1 MRKVNRFEAHLDDYG
16 IITAYLSKEF
26 YQGRSD
32 VFYLRDENGK
42 LTKCSIF
49 NYEQSGNDFFKYT
62 LGVEDIIEIGK
73 RYDLLEEHGLFVVL
87 QYSLITKT
95 QRFDEDF
102 FYDGDDLGATIQA
115 GRTYFALWA
124 PTASRVVIEIF
135 EKKGPL
141 VIELSR
147 QDKGVFTYHLSYN
160 AHGSSYLYHVLVN
173 GNWTTTTDPYATGST
188 VNHQRSVVIDFD
200 QIEVQQSYK
209 LPVLKQATD
218 AIIYELSIR
227 DFTLQP
233 ESNIKHRG
241 QFLGLTETGT
251 KTLNGVSTGID
262 HIKELG
268 ITHVQI
274 MPMYDFATV
283 DEHNVS
289 LFYNWGYDPMQYNV
303 PEGSF
308 TSNPDDPI
316 GRIEEARKM
325 VEAFH
330 KQGIRVNMD
339 VVYNHMYDME
349 ASSFEKVVPYYFF
362 RRSQSG
368 QLSNGSFCGNDV
380 DSNRL
385 MARKFIKD
393 SVKHWM
399 THYDVDGFR
408 FDLMGVLD
416 VDTMNEVEALCR
428 SIKAET
434 MVYGEG
440 WNMPTSLPEHLKA
453 NRYNQHLMPN
463 IGHFND
469 FFREHVKGRTSH
481 EEINVKGYCLG
492 DTNYIEAMKASMLG
506 TSVANR
512 TRLFDRPD
520 KSINYIEC
528 HDNHTVWDKLKE
540 SNKEDNRD
548 VRIKRQK
555 LLLSVTLLAQGI
567 PFIHSGQEFCRTKNG
582 LHNTYRSPDNINQLD
597 WTRKER
603 YLDVFNYTK
612 DMIQLRMML
621 PILRLNDPEKI
632 EQRVSFREWDGML
645 VINYR
650 CDRSKPYEEIWIY
663 INPTNQIYYE
673 SFPTFVKVI
682 ANEAGLID
690 GVMVQNAT
698 INPYTLVVFA
708 K

>member
-1 MRKVNRFEAHLDDYG
+1 
-16 IITAYLSKEF
+16 
-26 YQGRSD
+26 
-32 VFYLRDENGK
+32 
-42 LTKCSIF
+42 
-49 NYEQSGNDFFKYT
+49 
-62 LGVEDIIEIGK
+62 
-73 RYDLLEEHGLFVVL
+73 
-87 QYSLITKT
+87 
-95 QRFDEDF
+95 
-102 FYDGDDLGATIQA
+102 
-115 GRTYFALWA
+115 
-124 PTASRVVIEIF
+124 
-135 EKKGPL
+135 
-141 VIELSR
+141 
-147 QDKGVFTYHLSYN
+147 
-160 AHGSSYLYHVLVN
+160 
-173 GNWTTTTDPYATGST
+173 
-188 VNHQRSVVIDFD
+188 
-200 QIEVQQSYK
+200 
-209 LPVLKQATD
+209 
-218 AIIYELSIR
+218 
-227 DFTLQP
+227 
-233 ESNIKHRG
+233 
-241 QFLGLTETGT
+241 
-251 KTLNGVSTGID
+251 
-262 HIKELG
+262 
-268 ITHVQI
+268 
-274 MPMYDFATV
+274 
-283 DEHNVS
+283 
-289 LFYNWGYDPMQYNV
+289 
-303 PEGSF
+303 
-308 TSNPDDPI
+308 
-316 GRIEEARKM
+316 M

-506 TSVANR
+506 TAVANR

-612 DMIQLRMML
+612 DMIQLRKML

-650 CDRSKPYEEIWIY
+650 CERSKPYEEIWIY

>member
-32 VFYLRDENGK
+32 AFYLRDESGK

-49 NYEQSGNDFFKYT
+49 NYEQSGNDYFKYT
-62 LGVEDIIEIGK
+62 LGIEDIIQIGK
-73 RYDLLEEHGLFVVL
+73 RYDLLEEHGLFVPL

-95 QRFDEDF
+95 QRFDEN
-102 FYDGDDLGATIQA
+102 FYYNGDDLGATLQE

-124 PTASRVVIEIF
+124 PTATRVVIEIF
-135 EKKGPL
+135 EKLGPL
-141 VIELSR
+141 VIELNR
-147 QDKGVFTYHLSYN
+147 QEKGVFTYHLSYN
-160 AHGSSYLYHVLVN
+160 AHGLSYLYHVLVN
-173 GNWTTTTDPYATGST
+173 GNWTTATDPYASGST
-188 VNHQRSVVIDFD
+188 VNHQRSVVIDFN
-200 QIEVQQSYK
+200 QIEAQHSYK

-218 AIIYELSIR
+218 AILYELSIR
-227 DFTLQP
+227 DFTLQA
-233 ESNIKHRG
+233 ESNIVHRG
-241 QFLGLTETGT
+241 QFLGLSETGT
-251 KTLNGVSTGID
+251 KTLHGVTTGLD
-262 HIKELG
+262 HVKELG
-268 ITHVQI
+268 VTHVQI

-308 TSNPDDPI
+308 AVNPDDPF
-316 GRIEEARKM
+316 GRIEEARTM
-325 VEAFH
+325 VTSFH
-330 KQGIRVNMD
+330 KQGIRVIMD

-368 QLSNGSFCGNDV
+368 QLSNGSFCGNDL

-399 THYDVDGFR
+399 TRYDVDGFR

-416 VDTMNEVEALCR
+416 VDTMNEVEALCK
-428 SIKAET
+428 SIKPDA

-440 WNMPTSLPEHLKA
+440 WNMPTSLPEHQKA

-469 FFREHVKGRTSH
+469 FFREHVKGKTSH

-492 DTNYIEAMKASMLG
+492 DTNYIQAMKACMLG
-506 TSVANR
+506 TAVSNH
-512 TRLFDRPD
+512 TRLFAKPEQ
-520 KSINYIEC
+520 SINYIEC

-540 SNKEDNRD
+540 SNKEDNREI
-548 VRIKRQK
+548 RIKRQK
-555 LLLSVTLLAQGI
+555 LLLGVLLLAQGV

-603 YLDVFNYTK
+603 YLDVFKYTK
-612 DMIQLRMML
+612 DIIQLRKML
-621 PILRLNDPEKI
+621 PILRLNDSVKI

-645 VINYR
+645 VVNYK
-650 CDRSKPYEEIWIY
+650 CERSKPYEEIWIY

-673 SFPTFVKVI
+673 SFSTFVKVV
-682 ANEAGLID
+682 ANEAGLIE